1 MDEGEDEQNSEDGHD
16 TADIKC
22 GLAYNLDI
30 RYLLCRIYSRYLVC
44 CIYLHGGF
52 APVQHRVD
60 VGLVRGVGAAAL
72 DVGEVGH
79 HVHEAEQLGVV
90 HVQHAP
96 RSVDSGLLWS
106 YSARY

>member
-22 GLAYNLDI
+22 GLAYLDI
-30 RYLLCRIYSRYLVC
+30 RYLLCRIYSRYLLC

>member
-30 RYLLCRIYSRYLVC
+30 RYLLCRIYFRYLVC
-44 CIYLHGGF
+44 CIHLHRGF

>member
-22 GLAYNLDI
+22 GLAYLDI

-44 CIYLHGGF
+44 CIHLHGGF

>member
-1 MDEGEDEQNSEDGHD
+1 MDEGEDEQNSEDGHN

-22 GLAYNLDI
+22 GYIYLDI
-30 RYLLCRIYSRYLVC
+30 RYLLC

-90 HVQHAP
+90 HMQHAP
-96 RSVDSGLLWS
+96 RSEDSGLLWS

>member
-22 GLAYNLDI
+22 GLAYLDI
-30 RYLLCRIYSRYLVC
+30 RYLVC
-44 CIYLHGGF
+44 CIYSRYLLCCIHLHRGF